1 MAKLGVTP
9 TKIKF
14 NPMLRKVTFYWI
26 LLTLILVDSW
36 LLSKPNILGK
46 IGLIVYK
53 YHYLRS
59 FPRTL
64 LTVWIVV
71 STSILLVLLVQ
82 YLMKQKKLTKRVT
95 ALILGACV
103 IASVLIMVKVYID
116 FTAWSYSHSGAKFKY
131 GAYLL
136 PFILVIVFTNGL
148 VQVLRTIEVIEVPK
162 ESQEELPLGNILP
175 PGPGLSTFNH
185 DTSLP

>member
-1 MAKLGVTP
+1 
-9 TKIKF
+9 
-14 NPMLRKVTFYWI
+14 VTFYWI

-64 LTVWIVV
+64 LTVWTVV
-71 STSILLVLLVQ
+71 SISILIVLLVQ
-82 YLMKQKKLTKRVT
+82 YLQKQQKLTMRVSSF
-95 ALILGACV
+95 ILGVFLCASLLI
-103 IASVLIMVKVYID
+103 IAKVHID
-116 FTAWSYSHSGAKFKY
+116 FTSWSYSHTGLKFRY

-136 PFILVIVFTNGL
+136 PTILMIIFANGL
-148 VQVLRTIEVIEVPK
+148 VQLQRSTKSRK
-162 ESQEELPLGNILP
+162 EPASIPANDILQIQEASAPF
-175 PGPGLSTFNH
+175 SS
-185 DTSLP
+185 DTSQL

>member
-1 MAKLGVTP
+1 M
-9 TKIKF
+9 I
-14 NPMLRKVTFYWI
+14 RKVTFYWL

-46 IGLIVYK
+46 IGLIIYK

-71 STSILLVLLVQ
+71 SISILIVLLVQ
-82 YLMKQKKLTKRVT
+82 YLQRQKKLTRSVSNF
-95 ALILGACV
+95 ILGAFLCASLLI
-103 IASVLIMVKVYID
+103 IAKVYID
-116 FTAWSYSHSGAKFKY
+116 FTSWSYSHTGLKFRY

-136 PFILVIVFTNGL
+136 PTILMIIFANGL
-148 VQVLRTIEVIEVPK
+148 VQLQRSTK
-162 ESQEELPLGNILP
+162 SRQEAASIPADDILQIQEA
-175 PGPGLSTFNH
+175 SASFSS
-185 DTSLP
+185 DTSQL

>member
-1 MAKLGVTP
+1 MV
-9 TKIKF
+9 
-14 NPMLRKVTFYWI
+14 RKVTFYWI

-46 IGLIVYK
+46 VGLIIYK

-71 STSILLVLLVQ
+71 SISILLVLLVQ
-82 YLMKQKKLTKRVT
+82 YLMKQKKLSKRI
-95 ALILGACV
+95 ASLILGAFL
-103 IASVLIMVKVYID
+103 ITAMLIMGKVYVD
-116 FTAWSYSHSGAKFKY
+116 FTAWSYSHSGVKFRY

-136 PFILVIVFTNGL
+136 PLILIIVFANGL
-148 VQVLRTIEVIEVPK
+148 VHVWRTVEVQEDKPEEMPISDVLPQHSGVSHV
-162 ESQEELPLGNILP
+162 
-175 PGPGLSTFNH
+175 NH
-185 DTSLP
+185 DT

>member
-1 MAKLGVTP
+1 MV
-9 TKIKF
+9 
-14 NPMLRKVTFYWI
+14 RKVTFYWI
-26 LLTLILVDSW
+26 VLTLMLVDSW

-46 IGLIVYK
+46 IGLIIYK

-71 STSILLVLLVQ
+71 SISVLIVLLVQ
-82 YLMKQKKLTKRVT
+82 FLVRQEKLSRAIATVV
-95 ALILGACV
+95 LCACV
-103 IASVLIMVKVYID
+103 VASLLVMVKVYID
-116 FTAWSYSHSGAKFKY
+116 FTSWSYSHAGLKFRY

-136 PFILVIVFTNGL
+136 PMILTVIFANGL
-148 VQVLRTIEVIEVPK
+148 FQIHWKSKSTSRLSDVSSENVLQP
-162 ESQEELPLGNILP
+162 QEAAG
-175 PGPGLSTFNH
+175 SVSH

>member
-1 MAKLGVTP
+1 MV
-9 TKIKF
+9 
-14 NPMLRKVTFYWI
+14 RKVTFYWI

-71 STSILLVLLVQ
+71 SISILLVLLLQ
-82 YLMKQKKLTKRVT
+82 YLMQQKKLTKRVT
-95 ALILGACV
+95 A
-103 IASVLIMVKVYID
+103 
-116 FTAWSYSHSGAKFKY
+116 
-131 GAYLL
+131 
-136 PFILVIVFTNGL
+136 
-148 VQVLRTIEVIEVPK
+148 
-162 ESQEELPLGNILP
+162 
-175 PGPGLSTFNH
+175 
-185 DTSLP
+185 